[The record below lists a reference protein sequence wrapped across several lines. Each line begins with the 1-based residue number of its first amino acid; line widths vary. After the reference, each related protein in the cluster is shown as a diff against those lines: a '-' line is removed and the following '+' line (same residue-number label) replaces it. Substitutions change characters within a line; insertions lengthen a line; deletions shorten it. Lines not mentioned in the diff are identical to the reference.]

1 MNPKGM
7 LLVISAPSGAG
18 KSTLIRMLC
27 RDFPGFGFS
36 VSYTTRAPRENEV
49 HGKDYYFVQKDEFQD
64 LIEKNFFAEWAEV
77 HGNFYGTP
85 AQQVI
90 KNIQEG
96 RSLIMDVDI
105 QGARQIKNNLQ
116 QGVYIFIF
124 PPSLEELRQRLMQRG
139 SDTAG
144 AVEKRLQNAAWEIQK
159 SDFFDYWLVN
169 DEINSSCAQLKA
181 IVLAEMLRPS
191 IRPELARKIAS
202 GERYDL

>member
-1 MNPKGM
+1 MNPKGI

-27 RDFPGFGFS
+27 RDYPGFGFS
-36 VSYTTRAPRENEV
+36 VSYTTRKPRENEV
-49 HGKDYYFVQKDEFQD
+49 HGKDYFFVQKDEFQG
-64 LIEKNFFAEWAEV
+64 LIAKNFFAEWAEV

-85 AQQVI
+85 ARQVLES
-90 KNIQEG
+90 IQEG

-116 QGVYIFIF
+116 QGAYIFIF
-124 PPSLEELRQRLMQRG
+124 PPSLDDLRQRLMHRG

-144 AVEKRLQNAAWEIQK
+144 AVEKRLQNAAGEMLK

-169 DEINSSCAQLKA
+169 DDLDSSYARLKA
-181 IVLAEMLRPS
+181 IVLAEMQRPF
-191 IRPELARKIAS
+191 IRPDLARKIAS
-202 GERYDL
+202 GVHYDS